1 MLGQRQA
8 HLYEW
13 WPVWHRVKSLSQKFI
28 EFLVNWIVWGY
39 KYAAPQYSKRHLF
52 HYCDPKI
59 LYIIDTWCNLACNFV
74 IRVQHSLLLDYA
86 FLFSHGNYRS
96 VFLYSL
102 PSKKKKNWTSLWL
115 SSLITAT
122 LVCSSFFLIKTLSIF
137 RQNSISKDVL
147 VHICLCTK
155 WMASAWESKK
165 RVSDPW
171 DYDSA
176 CEPSFECWESNRSSG
191 TSPSAYS

>member
-1 MLGQRQA
+1 MSSFKKKKKKEKVWHSGAPLNPVLGQRQA

-28 EFLVNWIVWGY
+28 EFLVNWIIWGY
-39 KYAAPQYSKRHLF
+39 KYAARQYSKRHLF

-102 PSKKKKNWTSLWL
+102 PSKKKKK
-115 SSLITAT
+115 IGHHYG
-122 LVCSSFFLIKTLSIF
+122 C
-137 RQNSISKDVL
+137 
-147 VHICLCTK
+147 HH
-155 WMASAWESKK
+155 
-165 RVSDPW
+165 
-171 DYDSA
+171 
-176 CEPSFECWESNRSSG
+176 
-191 TSPSAYS
+191 